1 MEDSAIIE
9 LYWQRSEQAIS
20 ETQTKY
26 GSFCYAIALNLL
38 RVPED
43 AEECVSDTWHA
54 AWNAMPPQRPERLRA
69 WLGRVTRNL
78 SLGRW
83 NRDHRVRRDGG
94 IPELLDELADC
105 LPGPETAETALE
117 ARELARALDAWL
129 SSLRREDRVL
139 FLGRYWLGLS
149 VRELAFRR
157 GIKLEKLSLR
167 LFRLRK
173 SLRGFLEKE
182 GYAL

>member
-9 LYWQRSEQAIS
+9 LYWQRSEQAIA
-20 ETQTKY
+20 ETQAKY
-26 GSFCYAIALNLL
+26 GAFCCSVALNLL

-54 AWNAMPPQRPERLRA
+54 AWNAMPPQRPEKLRA

-83 NRDHRVRRDGG
+83 ERDHRVKRDGG
-94 IPELLDELADC
+94 IPELLDELEDC
-105 LPGPETAETALE
+105 LPTAETAESALE
-117 ARELARALDAWL
+117 ARELARAMDAWL

-149 VRELAFRR
+149 VRELALRR
-157 GIKLEKLSLR
+157 GIKPEKLSLR

-173 SLRGFLEKE
+173 SLRTWLEKE

>member
-9 LYWQRSEQAIS
+9 LYWQRSEQAIA

-26 GSFCYAIALNLL
+26 GAFCYSVALNLL
-38 RVPED
+38 RIPED

-54 AWNAMPPQRPERLRA
+54 AWNAMPPQKPEKLRA

-94 IPELLDELADC
+94 IPELLEELEDC
-105 LPGPETAETALE
+105 LPAAETAESALE
-117 ARELARALDAWL
+117 ARELARAIDAWL
-129 SSLRREDRVL
+129 ASLPREDRIL
-139 FLGRYWLGLS
+139 FLGRYWNGLS

-157 GIKLEKLSLR
+157 GIKPEKLSLR

-173 SLRGFLEKE
+173 SLRALLEKE